1 VSVIYLVPVGTVETE
16 LLDELE
22 RQLERLFDWTVSC
35 SQTLP
40 DPAFAFDLRRKQY
53 SSVAILQELIKLAGR
68 GPERVLGVTER
79 DLFIP
84 MLSFIYG
91 QAQLGGRVALISLAR
106 LRQEFYGLPAN
117 RNLLVSRATKEC
129 VHELG
134 HTLGLVHCLE
144 KSCPMSLATN
154 IRQLDI
160 KSASWCPSCEIIG
173 RLALNK
179 SLPGVEDNGR

>member
-1 VSVIYLVPVGTVETE
+1 VIYLVAVGAVQTD
-16 LLDELE
+16 LLDDIE
-22 RQLERLFDWTVSC
+22 RHLERLLGWTV
-35 SQTLP
+35 TRPHVLP
-40 DPAFAFDLRRKQY
+40 DPVFAFDVRRKQY
-53 SSVAILQELIKLAGR
+53 SSVAILHELIKLSGNGTGR
-68 GPERVLGVTER
+68 ILGITER

-91 QAQLGGRVALISLAR
+91 QAQLSGRVALVSVAR

-117 RNLLVSRATKEC
+117 RNLLVARTIKEC

-134 HTLGLVHCLE
+134 HTLGLIHCME

-160 KSASWCPSCEIIG
+160 KSANWCPGCEITI
-173 RLALNK
+173 RRALK
-179 SLPGVEDNGR
+179 KYLSSFGG